1 MSQKEWQVYKFG
13 GTSMKN
19 ADALKQVAN
28 LITNSDSDNLIVVVS
43 AMGGMTD
50 DLLKFSQTKDSKLLE
65 EIETRYSSTIKDL
78 LNGESDQ
85 LSLEDAFKEDI
96 NTIKQLADQFD
107 YISVNVEDNPIL
119 GFGEIWSSK
128 LLNAYLDSLGEV
140 QTSWL
145 NPMEFLTIENQEMG
159 ANVHW
164 SMSKKAFI
172 DCIEGLTGKVIMGGF
187 IASDEDGNPTNLG
200 RNGSDYSASII
211 GSLSEAKSVTIWTDV
226 DGVLTGDPRVVAKA
240 RIIEQMTYEEAV
252 ELSYFGAEVIHP
264 KTMAPLMHKDMPL
277 YIRNT
282 FNPHSQ
288 GTCISSEIKN
298 IRAVKGIT
306 TIKGI
311 ALVNIEGTGMIGV
324 PGIVNRLGNVLQE
337 ANISVVLISQA
348 SSEHSIC
355 FAVRERDAQ
364 KAADLIQQEFKSDF
378 ANDNLNKI
386 QIEEDCS
393 ILAIVGSGMT
403 GTKGIAARFFN
414 AISSSQ
420 TNVIAIA
427 QGSSEKN
434 ISVVIK
440 SEEMN
445 RATSFVHDAFFSSSS
460 QVSIAILGYGSIGQE
475 LHQQILNERKEIFKR
490 ENISLDIVG
499 ITNSKKMMLKDGNI
513 DLEAAKGVS
522 DKNESMDQAD
532 TDELINHMIR
542 KSASK
547 RIIVDTSASDKTPDL
562 YKKIFENEISIVTA
576 NKKGLSGEIERYHSI
591 MKSKISNDVD
601 FLYETTAGAALPFIK
616 SVSDIATSSDKVRK
630 IEGIFSGTLAYL
642 FNTFDDSIP
651 FSKLVNEALQ
661 QGFTEPDPR
670 DDLSGMDVARKLV
683 ILAREMCLD
692 LNVEDINVESLVDR
706 DHVSLSVNEYLE
718 AMKSQ
723 DEKMRDR
730 YLDARKNN
738 EKLAYVAR
746 LDEKG
751 NASVSLIN
759 LSDDHPF
766 FGLKG
771 TENIIAIHSDYYSE
785 YPLVL
790 RGPGAGREVTA
801 SGVFFDLLSIAR
813 IR

>member
-78 LNGESDQ
+78 LNGESNQ

-96 NTIKQLADQFD
+96 NTIKQLVDQFD
-107 YISVNVEDNPIL
+107 YSSVNVEDNPIL

-140 QTSWL
+140 QTSWV

-159 ANVHW
+159 TNVHW

-172 DCIEGLTGKVIMGGF
+172 DCIEGLAGKVIMGGF

-513 DLEAAKGVS
+513 DLQAAKGVS

-661 QGFTEPDPR
+661 KGFTEPDPR

-718 AMKSQ
+718 EMKSQ

-738 EKLAYVAR
+738 EKLAYVAQ

-771 TENIIAIHSDYYSE
+771 TENIIAIHSDFYSE